1 VADLVHVD
9 GRELRVSNLAKELYP
24 GFTKAQVISYYVELA
39 PVLLPHVAGRPV
51 TLRRWP
57 DGVGA
62 GSFVQKHAARD
73 VPDWLRTELV
83 AGRGDTPVRH
93 AVLDEPA
100 ALVWAA
106 NLAALELHVP
116 QWRFGA
122 PGSDEQGS
130 PRPPDLLV
138 LDLDPGAPA
147 DVVACCAVALRLRE
161 VLAEDGLTARAKTSG
176 SAGLHLLV
184 PVRPG
189 EPGATSTYAKALAR
203 RLAAE
208 APERVVWQMTRALR
222 PGRVFVDWSQNNP
235 AKTTVAAYSLR
246 GRHSPTVSTPVTWD
260 EVAACTRADQLVF
273 TPGDVRARVETH
285 GDLLAGMGEDAAEL
299 P

>member
-1 VADLVHVD
+1 MADLVHVD
-9 GRELRVSNLAKELYP
+9 GRELRVSNLGKEMYR
-24 GFTKAQVISYYVELA
+24 GFTKAQVIAYYLELA
-39 PVLLPHVAGRPV
+39 AVLLPHVTGRPV

-57 DGVGA
+57 DGVA
-62 GSFVQKHAARD
+62 GSSFVQKHAARD

-83 AGRGDTPVRH
+83 PGRGDEPVRH

-116 QWRFGA
+116 QWRFDTSA
-122 PGSDEQGS
+122 Q
-130 PRPPDLLV
+130 PPDLLV

-161 VLAEDGLTARAKTSG
+161 LLAEDGLTARAKTSG

-184 PVRPG
+184 PVRAG
-189 EPGATSTYAKALAR
+189 GAGATSTYAKGLAR

-208 APERVVWQMTRALR
+208 QPERVVWQMTRALR
-222 PGRVFVDWSQNNP
+222 PDKVFVDWSQNSP

-246 GRHSPTVSTPVTWD
+246 GKHSPTVSTPVTWD
-260 EVAACTRADQLVF
+260 EVAACTAAEQLVF
-273 TPGDVRARVETH
+273 APDDVRARVAAH
-285 GDLLAGMGEDAAEL
+285 GDLLAGMAAEAAEL